1 MEELESMRALRKRQ
15 VLPPPDRKGHRRTV
29 LLKKKKV
36 GGTVGRVRGNEE
48 DDR

>member
-1 MEELESMRALRKRQ
+1 MEEELESMCALWKRQ
-15 VLPPPDRKGHRRTV
+15 VLPPPDGKGHRRTV
-29 LLKKKKV
+29 LLKKR